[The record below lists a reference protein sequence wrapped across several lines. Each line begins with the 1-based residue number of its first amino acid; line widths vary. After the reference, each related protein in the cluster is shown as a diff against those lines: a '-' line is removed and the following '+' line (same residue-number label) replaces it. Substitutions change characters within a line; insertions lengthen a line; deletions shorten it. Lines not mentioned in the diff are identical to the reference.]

1 MAPVAIKR
9 VLISES
15 VDPCCKK
22 ILQEN
27 GVEVTERTNMN
38 KEELKA
44 QIEVSD
50 KNVFND
56 AVFIFSRK
64 SLCFRLRSLSMFISP
79 SSKPGLSVSK
89 LCVSPLPPPPPHSLM

>member
-38 KEELKA
+38 KDELKA
-44 QIEVSD
+44 QIKVSD
-50 KNVFND
+50 KNLFND
-56 AVFIFSRK
+56 AVFLFSR
-64 SLCFRLRSLSMFISP
+64 
-79 SSKPGLSVSK
+79 
-89 LCVSPLPPPPPHSLM
+89 